1 MVGVSP
7 PASSSRL
14 QDRLQQLLL
23 LAGQRQDLVIVAFL
37 VTAIIMMVLPLPT
50 WLVDFLLAGSMS
62 ITVLLLMVSLY
73 LKSPLDFS
81 TLPAVILIST
91 VFRLALS
98 ITTTRLILL
107 QADAGAIIQ
116 TFGNFVVAGNLVV
129 GLVIFLIITVVQFV
143 VITKG
148 AERIAEVSA
157 RFTLDALPGK
167 QMSIDADLRSGDI
180 DQSEAR
186 QRRTMLEKE
195 SQLYGAMDGTMKFV
209 KGDAIAGL
217 VIIAVNLLGGITVG
231 TMQQNMSVGEA
242 LQVYALLTVGDGLV
256 AQIPALFLSITA
268 GTFVTRVT
276 SENSEN
282 LGSDISSQLV
292 SDPRSLGLA
301 AFVVLIMAA
310 VPGFPSGIFLF
321 LAAMLGG
328 LSALFYR
335 RARLDAAEAQ
345 EPRSRRP
352 GGGAELTA
360 ESSQVVV
367 LRAGAAL
374 YPALEVGLFQRNLR
388 RVRESIFSELGVQVP
403 SIWFEADP
411 ALPPNSF
418 CIDIEGVPVTDGELK
433 PEPLLLYDDPANLEL
448 LGLTGETGG
457 PLLDLEHTTWL
468 DPQHRQALE
477 QAGVGFMDCN
487 TILATV
493 IGKTL
498 SKHAARFLGIQE
510 TQAMLQR
517 MNETHGDLIREMQK
531 GVPLQKTADVLR
543 RLLDEAVSIRNL
555 RAVLEALVEWGGK
568 EQDPVLLAEY
578 VRTSLGRQICYSY
591 ADANKVLAAVIFE
604 KEAEDLVRG
613 AIRQTSV
620 GSFLALDERST
631 EALIGALRRT
641 LERKSGEQAKL
652 IVLTSLDVRR
662 YVRSLLQK
670 NGFDLAV
677 LSYQDLVAE
686 FSVQPIGTIRL
697 PSSEATKAAAP
708 EAPAQASA

>member
-1 MVGVSP
+1 MSQ
-7 PASSSRL
+7 PAGSGRL
-14 QDRLQQLLL
+14 QDRVQQFLL
-23 LAGQRQDLVIVAFL
+23 LAGQRQDLIIVAFL

-62 ITVLLLMVSLY
+62 VTVLLLMVSLY

-116 TFGNFVVAGNLVV
+116 TFGSFVVAGNLVV

-167 QMSIDADLRSGDI
+167 QMSIDADLRSGDV

-186 QRRTMLEKE
+186 RRRTMLEKE

-231 TMQQNMSVGEA
+231 TMQQDMTVGEA

-282 LGSDISSQLV
+282 LGSDISRQLV

-335 RARLDAAEAQ
+335 RARLDAAEAPEPRPRQ
-345 EPRSRRP
+345 PGGGEPRSEP
-352 GGGAELTA
+352 
-360 ESSQVVV
+360 SQVVV
-367 LRAGAAL
+367 VRAGAAL

-388 RVRESIFSELGVQVP
+388 RIRESIFSELGVQVP

-411 ALPPNSF
+411 VLPPNSYG
-418 CIDIEGVPVTDGELK
+418 IDIEGVPVTDGELK
-433 PEPLLLYDDPANLEL
+433 PEPLLLYDDPAHLEL
-448 LGLTGETGG
+448 LDIAGETGG
-457 PLLDLEHTTWL
+457 PLLDLEQTVWL
-468 DPQHRQALE
+468 DPRHRQALE
-477 QAGVGFMDCN
+477 RAGVGFMDCN
-487 TILATV
+487 TILATI

-498 SKHAARFLGIQE
+498 SRHAARFLGIQE
-510 TQAMLQR
+510 TQIMLQR
-517 MNETHGDLIREMQK
+517 MNETHGDLIREMQR

-543 RLLDEAVSIRNL
+543 RLLDEGVSIRNL

-578 VRTSLGRQICYSY
+578 VRTSLGRQICHSH

-604 KEAEDLVRG
+604 KEAEDLIRG

-631 EALIGALRRT
+631 EALIGALRRSI
-641 LERKSGEQAKL
+641 ERKAGERAKL

-697 PSSEATKAAAP
+697 PTAEAAKAAAP
-708 EAPAQASA
+708 KTPAQASA